1 MAKLVVNTRELKNED
16 TFKELKKEV
25 IEILKKQ
32 DEREV
37 KKAIEF
43 FSAQE
48 SRYTHLEKSITGK
61 WIEKAGYGIG
71 TVRIWKGKKYK
82 KIAPGKWARVFEK
95 EGRGTNIAIGK
106 LIAKVQKIDNVED
119 LMAFVMA
126 NKQRFVDDNG
136 IDLPVLDKL
145 RAAVDKKNNGG
156 IGSKGTSKPAEK
168 YDAKAYEEEKDNV
181 LRHTNKDFDSVDAA
195 IFDLN
200 RHKNWID
207 RKSSDETEHEKNVRE
222 ARLKA
227 VDDIIEGLKRGDNKL
242 LDKFVKN
249 KPVENKYKGLSESEL
264 KKEVISEYDKLSKI
278 PDKKQQDIYET
289 IEEIKN
295 RNGKLY
301 EAINEKFGEK
311 TDKVFIEAA
320 VERLTRKE
328 KKNKKPAEKENPVR
342 LKHIVSPIEFTDNHG
357 NKIRYEIDEVKDA
370 PEDYQNPVRVYKV
383 EGNVRTEIAGNVK
396 NYEDA
401 YSAVMEQV
409 EKTKEGTTETE
420 KKYID
425 ESIKTLPKEDSKG
438 NKIEESEAEKKEDLG
453 KDKTET
459 KRKSIPAFTPVDK
472 VGEKTPIAKATY
484 VEDEKAEIPATREIK
499 NEIKQLMKNVSKNDI
514 QPELQNVYYD
524 GENLVATDAKGMKI
538 IKIGE
543 LGGIAPDSYVK
554 FDLSG
559 KDKIK
564 VEKIA
569 NNTGNRRFPNY
580 KRVIPDSNNQKVTID
595 NRAFKDKIDEMLEDG
610 SIDRDLNAISLEIK
624 DGKILL
630 DGDVVGSA
638 KGVKFD
644 DDRDFI
650 NFNYKYILNSITG
663 DESYLMLS
671 DNPGRPAV
679 ISTSV
684 SDNIFMPMANSVSKV
699 NYENNRETKKLNDK
713 VAAENKAKNEAE
725 KADRE
730 KRAMK
735 GDAKKELIAE
745 RPEGVSDSDYS
756 DLIDFA
762 DDFYTKLGYDNTTP
776 RAKADIKKIINE
788 AINGVQSKDYDYL
801 DRISIVDNKIARK
814 VFETITG
821 IKLGSNSASAKTAWE
836 KWVGEEAVKKH
847 NDEIKAREQAEKDRV
862 AAEKKAQEDSDNAQY
877 NGFLSGKTAAGK
889 GKAKQ
894 ILSKKAGFDGKVMSY
909 QEMADHYIN
918 NLGGRASSH
927 EYLTASG
934 NKKMTYGIYDKD
946 GRGYEVPK
954 IVYDYAMHISN
965 NNINKSITDLILMAD
980 YAHEEFED
988 EEEQEEEDSFNDFS
1002 AENPDLFNSTSYK
1015 VREAMC
1021 RCGVL

>member
-16 TFKELKKEV
+16 TFRELKNEV

-48 SRYTHLEKSITGK
+48 NRYTHLEKSITGK

-71 TVRIWKGKKYK
+71 TVRIWKGKKFK
-82 KIAPGKWARVFEK
+82 KIAPNKWVRIYEK

-119 LMAFVMA
+119 LMDFVMA

-156 IGSKGTSKPAEK
+156 IGSKTTS
-168 YDAKAYEEEKDNV
+168 
-181 LRHTNKDFDSVDAA
+181 
-195 IFDLN
+195 
-200 RHKNWID
+200 
-207 RKSSDETEHEKNVRE
+207 
-222 ARLKA
+222 
-227 VDDIIEGLKRGDNKL
+227 
-242 LDKFVKN
+242 
-249 KPVENKYKGLSESEL
+249 
-264 KKEVISEYDKLSKI
+264 
-278 PDKKQQDIYET
+278 
-289 IEEIKN
+289 
-295 RNGKLY
+295 
-301 EAINEKFGEK
+301 
-311 TDKVFIEAA
+311 
-320 VERLTRKE
+320 
-328 KKNKKPAEKENPVR
+328 KPAEKENPVR
-342 LKHIVSPIEFTDNHG
+342 LKHIVSPIEFNDNHG

-401 YSAVMEQV
+401 YGAVMEQV

-438 NKIEESEAEKKEDLG
+438 NKIEESEAEKKEDLEAALKEVEDAIDNAGDYDDIEELEKERQKLLKETG
-453 KDKTET
+453 KDKKPET
-459 KRKSIPAFTPVDK
+459 KRNSIPAFTAVDK
-472 VGEKTPIAKATY
+472 VVEKDPIAKATY
-484 VEDEKAEIPATREIK
+484 VADGKAEIPATREIK

-524 GENLVATDAKGMKI
+524 GENLVATDAKGIKI

-543 LGGIAPDSYVK
+543 LGGIGADSYVK
-554 FDLSG
+554 FDMSG

-569 NNTGNRRFPNY
+569 NNTGTRRFPNY
-580 KRVIPDSNNQKVTID
+580 KRVIPDGNKQKVTID

-610 SIDRDLNAISLEIK
+610 SIDKDINAISLELK

-638 KGVKFD
+638 KDVKFD

-663 DESYLMLS
+663 NESYLMLS
-671 DNPGRPAV
+671 DNPDRPAV

-684 SDNIFMPMANSVSKV
+684 SDNIFMPLASSVSKV
-699 NYENNRETKKLNDK
+699 NYENNRETKKINDE
-713 VAAENKAKNEAE
+713 VLAQGRARAEAE

-788 AINGVQSKDYDYL
+788 AISGVQSKDYEYL
-801 DRISIVDNKIARK
+801 DRISTVDNKIARK

-836 KWVGEEAVKKH
+836 KWVGAEAVKKH
-847 NDEIKAREQAEKDRV
+847 NDEIKAREQAEKDRI

>member
-156 IGSKGTSKPAEK
+156 IGSKGTSKPAESKYKGLTESELQKEVIKEFDNLPKENKAHGIDYYIEKIKNNNNQLYETINERFTDKAKDFFIDAAVERLTRKEKKNKKPAEK
-168 YDAKAYEEEKDNV
+168 YDAKAYEEEIDNV

-195 IFDLN
+195 IIDLN
-200 RHKNWID
+200 RHKNWIN
-207 RKSSDETEHEKNVRE
+207 RKPSDETEHEKNVRE

-242 LDKFVKN
+242 LDKFVK
-249 KPVENKYKGLSESEL
+249 
-264 KKEVISEYDKLSKI
+264 D
-278 PDKKQQDIYET
+278 
-289 IEEIKN
+289 
-295 RNGKLY
+295 
-301 EAINEKFGEK
+301 
-311 TDKVFIEAA
+311 
-320 VERLTRKE
+320 
-328 KKNKKPAEKENPVR
+328 KPAEKENPVR
-342 LKHIVSPIEFTDNHG
+342 LKHIVSPIEFNDNHG

-484 VEDEKAEIPATREIK
+484 VEDEKAEFPATREIK
-499 NEIKQLMKNVSKNDI
+499 NEIKQLMKNVSKSDI
-514 QPELQNVYYD
+514 QPEFQNVYYD
-524 GENLVATDAKGMKI
+524 GENLVATDAKGIKI

-569 NNTGNRRFPNY
+569 NNTGDRRFPNY
-580 KRVIPDSNNQKVTID
+580 KRVIPDGNKQKVTID

-684 SDNIFMPMANSVSKV
+684 SDNIFMPLANSVSKV

-788 AINGVQSKDYDYL
+788 AISGVQSKDFEYL
-801 DRISIVDNKIARK
+801 DRISTVDNKIARK

-836 KWVGEEAVKKH
+836 KWVGAEAVKKH
-847 NDEIKAREQAEKDRV
+847 NDEIKAREQAEKDRI

-918 NLGGRASSH
+918 NLGGRASLH